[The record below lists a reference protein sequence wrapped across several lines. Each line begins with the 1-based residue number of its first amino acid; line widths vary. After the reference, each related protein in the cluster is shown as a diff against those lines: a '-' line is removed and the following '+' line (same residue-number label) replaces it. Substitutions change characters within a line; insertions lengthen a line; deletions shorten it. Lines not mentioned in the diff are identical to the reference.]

1 MAIKRLAHQD
11 PFTRRAFEK
20 PRGYAGDAE
29 LLEYI
34 HGLLDGLVVPA
45 QTEERLAHHPDV
57 RRRERIQLVAASH

>member
-34 HGLLDGLVVPA
+34 HGLRAMPGDASCLGAAIFSFLFPRPA
-45 QTEERLAHHPDV
+45 
-57 RRRERIQLVAASH
+57 